1 MPKGKFQAAKVQKQI
16 IERKEK
22 AATVVDLSREYTRS
36 TPAVRTIAKDKQTLT
51 STITSKATP
60 RQLCE
65 VQSQVSDNVERLLL
79 IWINRTLMRGGNIT
93 KYTICEKAKQI
104 FNDIVKDIVPSTS
117 AGKQPE
123 TFQPSND
130 WFERF
135 KQRTGIHN
143 LIRPAPA
150 VNVDQKPANDFI
162 RLFKS
167 LVCTELYLPQQMF
180 NCEETCLLWR
190 KLPNRTSNTLQ
201 EHQPLKDRLTLL
213 FCANASGDL
222 RLKPLLVYHSDTPR
236 TLISNKVQKT
246 PSDVVWRSN
255 KQVAVT
261 QDIFVDWLKHTFG
274 PSVKTYLMANNL
286 PLHALLVLD
295 NALLHSE
302 HRAELIPQ
310 EFNFIRIQYLPPNTA
325 PFLQPLDQQ
334 VMGSFKKRYLKE
346 LFEHCFNII
355 EGTCLSLEVFWKHHF
370 HIVTCAK
377 LIGKAWAGVTAS
389 TLRSAWKKLWK
400 GVEWMECSDAAATS
414 DTAEPTVHEL
424 IALGN
429 RLGLAIDSNDIEE
442 LLTEYLED
450 PSIKECSID
459 MPKVVNKE
467 PVSAEAVVKSNP
479 QSTEDIRNV
488 LNAWDTVSSYVCKH
502 HPDVAVMRQLNAMY
516 ETDAISHFRTMLKR
530 RQKQSKIDHFFKK
543 IN

>member
-1 MPKGKFQAAKVQKQI
+1 
-16 IERKEK
+16 
-22 AATVVDLSREYTRS
+22 
-36 TPAVRTIAKDKQTLT
+36 
-51 STITSKATP
+51 
-60 RQLCE
+60 
-65 VQSQVSDNVERLLL
+65 
-79 IWINRTLMRGGNIT
+79 MRGGNIT

-150 VNVDQKPANDFI
+150 VN
-162 RLFKS
+162 
-167 LVCTELYLPQQMF
+167 
-180 NCEETCLLWR
+180 
-190 KLPNRTSNTLQ
+190 
-201 EHQPLKDRLTLL
+201 
-213 FCANASGDL
+213 
-222 RLKPLLVYHSDTPR
+222 
-236 TLISNKVQKT
+236 
-246 PSDVVWRSN
+246 
-255 KQVAVT
+255 
-261 QDIFVDWLKHTFG
+261 
-274 PSVKTYLMANNL
+274 
-286 PLHALLVLD
+286 
-295 NALLHSE
+295 
-302 HRAELIPQ
+302 
-310 EFNFIRIQYLPPNTA
+310 
-325 PFLQPLDQQ
+325 
-334 VMGSFKKRYLKE
+334 
-346 LFEHCFNII
+346 
-355 EGTCLSLEVFWKHHF
+355 HHF

-488 LNAWDTVSSYVCKH
+488 LNAWDTVSSY
-502 HPDVAVMRQLNAMY
+502 
-516 ETDAISHFRTMLKR
+516 
-530 RQKQSKIDHFFKK
+530 
-543 IN
+543 